1 MTDYAAATRYARAL
15 FEASVDGGD
24 PGRAEA
30 DLTEFTSL
38 IDEHPLLARALLNPA
53 VPPSRKRA
61 VVEAVIEKLP
71 EMSPLVTRLLVMLA
85 DRDRIALLP
94 ALHEVFRDR
103 LLDHRQVVRARV
115 TTAKPLTP
123 PHVAAIT
130 RSIETVTGREVQV
143 ETAVDEDLVGGMVT
157 QIGGT
162 VFDGSVTHHIE
173 RLRQRFMT
181 A

>member
-24 PGRAEA
+24 PERTEA
-30 DLTEFTSL
+30 DLTAFTSL
-38 IDEHPLLARALLNPA
+38 IEEHPLLARALFNPA
-53 VPPSRKRA
+53 VPASRKRA
-61 VVEAVIEKLP
+61 VVEAVIERLP
-71 EMSPLVTRLLVMLA
+71 DLSPLVTRLLVMLA
-85 DRDRIALLP
+85 DRDRLPVLP
-94 ALHEVFRDR
+94 ALQEIFRDR
-103 LLDHRQVVRARV
+103 LLDHRHVVRARV
-115 TTAKPLTP
+115 TTAEPLTP
-123 PHVAAIT
+123 QHVAAIT
-130 RSIETVTGREVQV
+130 RRIETVTGREVQV

>member
-24 PGRAEA
+24 PERTAA
-30 DLTEFTSL
+30 DLTAFTSL
-38 IDEHPLLARALLNPA
+38 IDEHPLLARALFNPA

-61 VVEAVIEKLP
+61 VVEAVIERLP
-71 EMSPLVTRLLVMLA
+71 DLSGLVTRLLVMLA
-85 DRDRIALLP
+85 DRDRLAVLP
-94 ALHEVFRDR
+94 ALQEVFRDR

-115 TTAKPLTP
+115 TTAEPLAP
-123 PHVAAIT
+123 QQVAAIT
-130 RSIETVTGREVQV
+130 RSIETATGCEVQV